1 MTYRTALQAKLEEL
15 DALQGKMGDKEF
27 LKKAERELFPLLRQ
41 EMVAHGCNEPD
52 WDPLEKVLP
61 YAWCAGFMFMG
72 YEGEIRIYKHG
83 HTRRCLYIDPKGN
96 AYRRAVAGFEQVPIG
111 DAIED
116 VFEGLDAFG
125 FTRSTPCD
133 EKHMKIR
140 HRIIKERTGFDIVTV
155 APERP

>member
-1 MTYRTALQAKLEEL
+1 MRNELQAKFEEL
-15 DALQGKMGDKEF
+15 ERLQNSLGREEF
-27 LKKAERELFPLLRQ
+27 EAKVQAELFPLIRK
-41 EMVAHGCNEPD
+41 EMAAHGCFEPD
-52 WDPLEKVLP
+52 WGPLEKVMPLK
-61 YAWCAGFMFMG
+61 WCAGFMFMG

-96 AYRRAVAGFEQVPIG
+96 AYRRAGAGFEQVPIG

-140 HRIIKERTGFDIVTV
+140 HRIIKEQTGFDIVTV